1 MKVLSNKPMEI
12 TVEVTPSPPFKG
24 MITYR
29 ALAWVGDQYSTTLYS
44 QCEGFCQEWCANEA
58 SEKLSK
64 MMRCQYPKAVFKTKL
79 TKKVET
85 KFSSMLK
92 SAI

>member
-12 TVEVTPSPPFKG
+12 TIEVTPHPPFEG

-44 QCEGFCQEWCANEA
+44 QCEGFCQEWCADEA
-58 SEKLSK
+58 AKKLSK
-64 MMRCQYPKAVFKTKL
+64 MMRWQYPKAVFKTKL

>member
-12 TVEVTPSPPFKG
+12 TVEVTPSPPFEG
-24 MITYR
+24 TITYR